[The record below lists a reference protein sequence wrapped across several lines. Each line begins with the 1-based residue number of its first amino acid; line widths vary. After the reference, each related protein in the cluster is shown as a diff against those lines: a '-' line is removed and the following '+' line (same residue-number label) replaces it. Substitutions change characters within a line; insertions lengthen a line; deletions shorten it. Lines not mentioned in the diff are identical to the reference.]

1 MKTLGEGGSGITYL
15 ALDLQNHQ
23 TVALKALSL
32 HRINHWKA
40 MELFE
45 REAKILSQL
54 NHPAIP
60 RYLQYFDTNT
70 KNEHNFYIAQQL
82 APGNSLA
89 FLVKNNWRTNEK
101 QVRNIATQI
110 LEILIYLHSLKPPV
124 IHRDIKPQNI
134 IHNRDGK
141 IFLVD
146 FGAVKDTYYS
156 TAISGSTVVGT
167 YGYMAPEQFQGK
179 AVPATDLYGL
189 AATLLFLLTH
199 REAADFPT
207 DGLKIDFRSWVRV
220 SEDFADWLEIMLSPD
235 LDERF
240 SSAKIALEVLS
251 GKRKIITAPKKP
263 MLFKAVIGFAFATV
277 FTVSIFHHYKWTIL
291 DKLGFTPEISICS
304 NVDEIRDYINQGG
317 NPNLDFA
324 RNSQDKNFKS
334 LLVCAIEQNSQSTA
348 EFLISKGANPD
359 SALHGINSVDWAQF
373 LIAKGADVN
382 RINFENQTP
391 LHYATINYQKEIVG
405 VLLSHQANV
414 NAKDKFGNTP
424 LHLISQINQKNSD
437 YLGIKYLI
445 NNRIK
450 FKYKNEKRRL
460 NIVKLL
466 VDKGANIDIKNNRGY
481 TPLHLGA
488 KEHHKYIVE
497 YLIQKGAKIDERA
510 TSNAKTPL
518 MLAAKGFS
526 NISII
531 QLLIENGA
539 NVNAKDKD
547 GETPLHIAGMNT
559 NKNNDIIQ
567 LLVKSGADINAKNN
581 NGETPLHKSLRR
593 HSNQTQLLVKLGAD
607 INARDNIG
615 ETPLHTAIY
624 WYKGNQDIKN
634 SVRYLVESG
643 AKINLKDNN
652 SLTPL
657 HIAAASSVTDLV
669 KLLIEL
675 GADVNA
681 QDSHGN
687 TVLNIATKNRDREL
701 METILLNNATK

>member
-1 MKTLGEGGSGITYL
+1 MQPLHQPDNIIAQRYRIIKTLGEGGSGITYL

-23 TVALKALSL
+23 TIALKALSL
-32 HRINHWKA
+32 HRINNWKA

-70 KNEHNFYIAQQL
+70 LGEHNFYIAQQL

-134 IHNRDGK
+134 IHNQDGK
-141 IFLVD
+141 VFLVD
-146 FGAVKDTYYS
+146 FGAVKHTYYS
-156 TAISGSTVVGT
+156 TSMSGSTVIGT

-207 DGLKIDFRSWVRV
+207 DGLKIDFRSWVQI
-220 SEDFADWLEIMLSPD
+220 SENFADWLEKMLSPD

-240 SSAKIALEVLS
+240 SSAKTALEVLW
-251 GKRKIITAPKKP
+251 GRRKIITAPKKP
-263 MLFKAVIGFAFATV
+263 MLFKAAIGFGFATV
-277 FTVSIFHHYKWTIL
+277 FTASIFQNYKWTIL
-291 DKLGFTPEISICS
+291 DKLGFTPKIGICS

-324 RNSQDKNFKS
+324 RYSKDQNFKS
-334 LLVCAIEQNSQSTA
+334 LLVCAIKQNSQSAA
-348 EFLISKGANPD
+348 ELLISKGANPD
-359 SALHGINSVDWAQF
+359 SALHRVNSVDWVQF

-382 RINFENQTP
+382 RINFEYQTP
-391 LHYATINYQKEIVG
+391 LHYAAINYQKEIVE

-424 LHLISQINQKNSD
+424 LHLISQINQKTRKNLD
-437 YLGIKYLI
+437 IKSLI
-445 NNRIK
+445 NNQ
-450 FKYKNEKRRL
+450 FDFNAQNEKIRL
-460 NIVKLL
+460 AIVKLL
-466 VDKGANIDIKNNRGY
+466 VKKGADIELKNNRGY
-481 TPLHLGA
+481 NPLHLAA
-488 KEHHKYIVE
+488 KEHHKYIIE
-497 YLIQKGAKIDERA
+497 YLIKKGAKIDERA
-510 TSNAKTPL
+510 ASNAKTPL
-518 MLAAKGFS
+518 ILAAEGFS
-526 NISII
+526 NIHII
-531 QLLIENGA
+531 QLMIENGA
-539 NVNAKDKD
+539 NVNAKDKH
-547 GETPLHIAGMNT
+547 GETPLHIAAMNA
-559 NKNNDIIQ
+559 NQNSDIIK

-593 HSNQTQLLVKLGAD
+593 GSNQTQLFV
-607 INARDNIG
+607 
-615 ETPLHTAIY
+615 
-624 WYKGNQDIKN
+624 
-634 SVRYLVESG
+634 
-643 AKINLKDNN
+643 
-652 SLTPL
+652 
-657 HIAAASSVTDLV
+657 
-669 KLLIEL
+669 EL
-675 GADVNA
+675 GAD
-681 QDSHGN
+681 
-687 TVLNIATKNRDREL
+687 
-701 METILLNNATK
+701 